1 MTQLATKKQHK
12 FGHFLFFFYM
22 FDKSLAVSAPW
33 ENWVGQTSVHV
44 WKVFLHLLQLEAAQ
58 ENFVSI

>member
-1 MTQLATKKQHK
+1 LL
-12 FGHFLFFFYM
+12 LF
-22 FDKSLAVSAPW
+22 DH
-33 ENWVGQTSVHV
+33 TTVHV